1 VTVVHKSKSG
11 VVRFTSTLDEVYLN
25 SSWRLSL
32 LLLQDAIITDEK
44 LRSVIIELSSMLA
57 IVIVS
62 STFF

>member
-11 VVRFTSTLDEVYLN
+11 VVRFISTLDEVYLN

>member
-11 VVRFTSTLDEVYLN
+11 VVRFISTLDEVYLN

-32 LLLQDAIITDEK
+32 LLLHDAIITDEK